1 MVMSSPAAS
10 IQARTLFGSSS
21 RQIPMPHDL
30 RFRKEN
36 LQIPEKVNE
45 SRFLLS
51 GHGVARLALLI
62 KPSLIADADRASI
75 IRSGMSPYLQ
85 QLAVLRHR
93 TIFSDVEVIADA
105 LETTSFVACLQ
116 GLYGEVLRYF
126 CGRTVDDDQI
136 DFTHGFLM
144 NYGVRREF
152 LMIGSS
158 VRKTRWRWR

>member
-1 MVMSSPAAS
+1 MTQYRADGRVAATQVGDEAS
-10 IQARTLFGSSS
+10 HGCLLDWRSRIGYAARWRET
-21 RQIPMPHDL
+21 
-30 RFRKEN
+30 
-36 LQIPEKVNE
+36 
-45 SRFLLS
+45 
-51 GHGVARLALLI
+51 A
-62 KPSLIADADRASI
+62 LIADADAVGI
-75 IRSGMSPYLQ
+75 VMLGMGAHLI
-85 QLAVLRHR
+85 LWAAWIDDAILR
-93 TIFSDVEVIADA
+93 DVEVIADA